1 MRFVKFIVFVLLIA
15 FTGCRSNDI
24 PIENIKIIPEP
35 VSVSFNGKQL
45 LIKNGVSISVSADSL
60 NDVVELLRNGID
72 KLPNRE
78 YFSPENSP
86 VDIILKIANSVT
98 HAEGY
103 RLVVG
108 KNKIEITAKSRSG
121 LIYGVQT
128 LIQLFAQA
136 DINSGYAEIPQ
147 YTINDYPR
155 FIYRGM
161 HLDVSRHFFDVD
173 FVKKYIDLI
182 VMHKMNTFHW
192 HLTDDQG
199 WRIEI
204 KKYPNLTEVGAWRV
218 DHEDMDWNNRPDRT
232 EKDSVF
238 YGGFYTQQQ
247 IKEVVAYA
255 AERGVTV
262 IPEIGMPG
270 HSSAAIASYPALSC
284 MGTEISV
291 PSGGDTGSNIL
302 CAGKEY
308 TFTFIKDV
316 LTEVISLFPS
326 KYIHIGGN
334 EVNINEWKKCPFCQA
349 RMHEHGFNEESQL
362 QSYFIQRVDSF
373 LTSKGR
379 SLLGWDEI
387 LEGNLAK
394 NPTVMLRRGVSGGIQ
409 AIRLGHNVI
418 MSPVEYCYFDYY
430 QSYDENLEPLAMNG
444 YINLEKVY
452 LFEPVPTELTVV
464 GKRHVLGAQGN
475 VWTEFMPDEEIV
487 EMRVLPR
494 MTALSEVL
502 WSNKKN
508 DFNVFLQKLDPF
520 LKILSANNYSYFIPA
535 PEGTLKEMIFIDS
548 LSVSFVNP
556 WPFTQIRYTLDGSE
570 PNNGS
575 TIYTNRILIEKPSV
589 LKASLFINGRQG
601 AVKTSN
607 FTIAKPIEPYD
618 IDTTNIKPGLL
629 FKYYEIAIDRVG
641 IIKKY
646 TPDNTGIMNE
656 IALPGNRRNEIF
668 AVEFSGVIKIS
679 ETGIYS
685 FKLTSDDGSVFYIGE
700 NLVIDHDG
708 YHSTSDALGQIA
720 LQRGYYPIYM
730 GYFDSG
736 GDNFLDLQFH
746 NGDGQWRKISASDF
760 FHFD

>member
-1 MRFVKFIVFVLLIA
+1 MRFVRFIVFVLLIA

-45 LIKNGVSISVSADSL
+45 LIKNGVSISASADSL
-60 NDVVELLRNGID
+60 NNVVELLRNGID

-78 YFSPENSP
+78 YFSPEHSP
-86 VDIILKIANSVT
+86 VNVMLKIANSVT

-108 KNKIEITAKSRSG
+108 KNKIEITANSKSG

-128 LIQLFAQA
+128 LIQLFSQA
-136 DINSGYAEIPQ
+136 VINSGHAEIPQ
-147 YTINDYPR
+147 FTINDYPR
-155 FIYRGM
+155 FTYRGM

-204 KKYPNLTEVGAWRV
+204 KKYPKLTEVGAWRV
-218 DHEDMDWNNRPDRT
+218 DHEDMEWNNRPDRT

-262 IPEIGMPG
+262 IPEIEIPG
-270 HSSAAIASYPALSC
+270 HSSAAIASYPELSC
-284 MGTEISV
+284 TGTEISV

-394 NPTVMLRRGVSGGIQ
+394 NTTVMLRRGVSGGIQ

-430 QSYDENLEPLAMNG
+430 QSYDESLEPLAMNG

-452 LFEPVPTELTVV
+452 SFEPVPTELTVA

-475 VWTEFMPDEEIV
+475 VWTEFMTDEEIV

-508 DFNVFLQKLDPF
+508 DFNVFLQKLEPF
-520 LKILSANNYSYFIPA
+520 LKILSANNYSYYIPA
-535 PEGTLKEMIFIDS
+535 PEGILKEMIFIDS
-548 LSVSFVNP
+548 LSVSLVNP
-556 WPFTQIRYTLDGSE
+556 WPFAQVRYTLDGSE

-589 LKASLFINGRQG
+589 LKASLFINDRQG
-601 AVKTSN
+601 VARTSN

-618 IDTTNIKPGLL
+618 IDTTIVKPGLL
-629 FKYYEIAIDRVG
+629 FKYYEVAIDRVG

-646 TPDNTGIMNE
+646 TPSNTGIMNE
-656 IALPGNRRNEIF
+656 ITLPGNRRNEIF
-668 AVEFSGVIKIS
+668 AVEFSGIIKIP

-708 YHSTSDALGQIA
+708 YHSTFDALGQIA
-720 LQRGYYPIYM
+720 LQQGYYPVYV
-730 GYFDSG
+730 GYFDGG

-746 NGDGQWRKISASDF
+746 SGNGLWRKIPASDL